1 MITALAS
8 STTDIEGLAGVRS
21 LAFNPERGT
30 GQADIGSPYTL
41 LAVVGVQVTACKS
54 QRASH
59 CFLHHH
65 FQLRRPDCSNST
77 ARLICYGNDVQSY
90 VDSLRGLKFPFLQS
104 SRYGLQPNRSYLEPP
119 LFRLTPQIPPTIW
132 PFRPMSTSN
141 RLGESPH

>member
-59 CFLHHH
+59 SVQVTVFFIITSSSADQTAPIL
-65 FQLRRPDCSNST
+65 QPVSSATEMMYNPMWILSAVLNSP
-77 ARLICYGNDVQSY
+77 SF
-90 VDSLRGLKFPFLQS
+90 SLRDMAF
-104 SRYGLQPNRSYLEPP
+104 N
-119 LFRLTPQIPPTIW
+119 LTVV
-132 PFRPMSTSN
+132 TSN
-141 RLGESPH
+141 LRSSASPLRYRQRFGHSGQ